1 MAEARRLMLQ
11 SELETLMGNDHVY
24 YDPPENLKMEYPA
37 IRYSKGKIDT
47 RHANDKIYKKMTRYE
62 LIVISRKPD
71 SEVID
76 ALLELPYSLYDR
88 HYVSDNLHH
97 DVLTLYY

>member
-1 MAEARRLMLQ
+1 MAEARRLILQ
-11 SELETLMGNDHVY
+11 NELEELMGNRHVY

-37 IRYSKGKIDT
+37 IRYSKSKIDS

-71 SEVID
+71 ILVID
-76 ALLELPYSLYDR
+76 DLLELPYCSYDR

>member
-1 MAEARRLMLQ
+1 MAEARRLILQ
-11 SELETLMGNDHVY
+11 NELEELMGNRHVY

-37 IRYSKGKIDT
+37 IRYSKSKIDS

-71 SEVID
+71 IPVID
-76 ALLELPYSLYDR
+76 DLLELPYCSYDR

>member
-1 MAEARRLMLQ
+1 MEEASRLILQ
-11 SELETLMGNDHVY
+11 NELEELMGNRHVY

-71 SEVID
+71 SEIID

>member
-1 MAEARRLMLQ
+1 MAEARRLILQ
-11 SELETLMGNDHVY
+11 NELEELMGNRHVY

-37 IRYSKGKIDT
+37 IRYSKSKIDS

-71 SEVID
+71 ILVID
-76 ALLELPYSLYDR
+76 DLLELQYCFYDSD
-88 HYVSDNLHH
+88 YVSDNLHH

>member
-11 SELETLMGNDHVY
+11 SELETLIGNDHVY